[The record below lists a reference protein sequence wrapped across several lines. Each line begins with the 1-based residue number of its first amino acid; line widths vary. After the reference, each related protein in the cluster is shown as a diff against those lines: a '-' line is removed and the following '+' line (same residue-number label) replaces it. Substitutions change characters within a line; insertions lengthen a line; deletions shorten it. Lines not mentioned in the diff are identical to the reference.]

1 MSYVDI
7 PKKNLG
13 RDLKVPVEKN
23 VVEGSMLR
31 EIGSGGGG
39 GRVGG
44 GRSHE
49 AMLTKRKVTTPL
61 HRDTRCLF

>member
-39 GRVGG
+39 EGGG